1 MNAPRLE
8 WVGGALDEIDVDN
21 FAGGGGAS
29 TGIERATGRPITI
42 AVNHSRAAIAMHR
55 ANHPHTHHEC
65 NDIWK
70 VDPRTVCAGRKVR
83 RAWFSPDCTH
93 FSKAKGGQ
101 PRSKEVRGL
110 ADGVVEWARDVQPEE
125 IFLENVEEFADWGP
139 LDELG
144 KPDRSQRGADF
155 RAWCGRLSD
164 LGYHIEWRILVAAN
178 YGTPTT
184 RKRLFLKAVRK
195 GRPVVW
201 PDTTHGKGQSQP
213 WNTAASIIDWT
224 LPCPSI
230 FDRKRPLAE
239 ATLRRIA
246 AGLKRY
252 VINAAQPFI
261 VPLTHHSKT
270 PRVHG
275 LDEPFRTI
283 TAANRGEL
291 ALVSPYLAT
300 VTHTQGGDRIA
311 SAEQPLRTVTTA
323 KGGEFVLVAPS
334 LVQTGYGEREGQR
347 PRALDIKQPLGT
359 VVSGGKHA
367 LVAAFLSKHY
377 TGAVGQQMEL
387 PIGAVTTIDHHS
399 LSQVTLTPTSDHA
412 ADVRAFLIA
421 YYGSE
426 QEGQGLFDP
435 ARTVTTRD
443 RFGLVMVH
451 GEPYQIADIGM
462 RMLSPREL
470 FNAQGFPADYIID
483 LECDGKRLTK
493 TQQIELAGNSVCG
506 QVAEALVSCGARV
519 PQAVAS

>member
-1 MNAPRLE
+1 MGFDY
-8 WVGGALDEIDVDN
+8 VGGALDEIDVDN

-65 NDIWK
+65 EDIWA
-70 VDPRTVCAGRKVR
+70 VDPRTVCAGRRVR

-93 FSKAKGGQ
+93 FSKAKGAQ
-101 PRSKEVRGL
+101 PRSREVRGL
-110 ADGVVEWARDVQPEE
+110 AGVVVKWAREVQPEE

-139 LDELG
+139 LHDDG
-144 KPDRSQRGADF
+144 KPDRALRGTDF
-155 RAWCGRLSD
+155 RAWLAALVDCGYDVEYRV
-164 LGYHIEWRILVAAN
+164 LVAAN

-195 GRPVVW
+195 GRPIVW
-201 PDTTHGKGQSQP
+201 PAATHGKGHAQP
-213 WNTAASIIDWT
+213 WNTAASIIDWS

-252 VINAAQPFI
+252 VIDAATPFI
-261 VPLTHHSKT
+261 VPLTHQGGDRTHS
-270 PRVHG
+270 
-275 LDEPFRTI
+275 LSDPFRTI

-291 ALVSPYLAT
+291 ALV
-300 VTHTQGGDRIA
+300 
-311 SAEQPLRTVTTA
+311 
-323 KGGEFVLVAPS
+323 APT
-334 LVQTGYGEREGQR
+334 LIQTGYGEREGQA
-347 PRALDIKQPLGT
+347 PRALDIGKPLGT

-367 LVAAFLSKHY
+367 LVSAFLSKHY
-377 TGAVGQQMEL
+377 TGVVGQQMGL
-387 PIGAVTTIDHHS
+387 PLGTVTTIDHHS
-399 LSQVTLTPTSDHA
+399 LATVTLSPERDRRES
-412 ADVRAFLIA
+412 VRAFLVA

-426 QEGQGLFDP
+426 REGQSLFDP
-435 ARTVTTRD
+435 IRTVPTKD
-443 RFGLVMVH
+443 RFGLVTIH
-451 GEPYQIADIGM
+451 GQDYAITDIGM

-483 LECDGKRLTK
+483 LECEGKRLTK

-506 QVAEALVSCGARV
+506 QVAEALVSAGGRALAGA
-519 PQAVAS
+519 A

>member
-1 MNAPRLE
+1 MGFDY
-8 WVGGALDEIDVDN
+8 VGGALDEIDVDN

-42 AVNHSRAAIAMHR
+42 AVNHSRAAIAMHA
-55 ANHPHTHHEC
+55 ANHPYTHHEC
-65 NDIWK
+65 EDIWA
-70 VDPRTVCAGRKVR
+70 VDPRTVCAGRRVR

-93 FSKAKGGQ
+93 FSKAKGAQ

-110 ADGVVEWARDVQPEE
+110 AGVVVKWAREVQPEE

-139 LDELG
+139 LHDDG
-144 KPDRSQRGADF
+144 KPDRALRGTDF
-155 RAWCGRLSD
+155 RAWLAALVDCGYDVEYRV
-164 LGYHIEWRILVAAN
+164 LVAAN

-195 GRPVVW
+195 GRPIVW
-201 PDTTHGKGQSQP
+201 PAATHGKGHAQP
-213 WNTAASIIDWT
+213 WNTAASIIDWS

-252 VINAAQPFI
+252 VIDAATPFI
-261 VPLTHHSKT
+261 VPLTHQGGDRTHS
-270 PRVHG
+270 
-275 LDEPFRTI
+275 LSDPFRTI

-291 ALVSPYLAT
+291 ALV
-300 VTHTQGGDRIA
+300 
-311 SAEQPLRTVTTA
+311 
-323 KGGEFVLVAPS
+323 APT
-334 LVQTGYGEREGQR
+334 LIQTGYGEREGQA
-347 PRALDIKQPLGT
+347 PRALDIGKPLGT

-367 LVAAFLSKHY
+367 LVSAFLSKHY
-377 TGAVGQQMEL
+377 TGVVGQQMGL
-387 PIGAVTTIDHHS
+387 PLGTVTTIDHHS
-399 LSQVTLTPTSDHA
+399 LATVTLSPERDRRES
-412 ADVRAFLIA
+412 VRAFFVA

-426 QEGQGLFDP
+426 REGQSLFDP
-435 ARTVTTRD
+435 IRTVPTKD
-443 RFGLVMVH
+443 RFGLVTIH
-451 GEPYQIADIGM
+451 GEDYAITDIGM

-483 LECDGKRLTK
+483 LECEGKRLTK

-506 QVAEALVSCGARV
+506 QVAEALVSAGGRALAGA
-519 PQAVAS
+519 A

>member
-1 MNAPRLE
+1 MALD
-8 WVGGALDEIDVDN
+8 WIGGAIDEIDVDN

-65 NDIWK
+65 EDIWA
-70 VDPRTVCAGRKVR
+70 VDPRTVCAGRRVR

-93 FSKAKGGQ
+93 FSKAKGAQ
-101 PRSKEVRGL
+101 PRSREVRGL
-110 ADGVVEWARDVQPEE
+110 AGVVVRWAQDVQPEE

-139 LDELG
+139 LDETG
-144 KPDRSQRGADF
+144 KPERSRRGEDF
-155 RAWCGRLSD
+155 RAWLAALVDCGYDVEYRV
-164 LGYHIEWRILVAAN
+164 LVAAN

-195 GRPVVW
+195 GRPIVW
-201 PDTTHGKGQSQP
+201 PAGSHGKGHAQP
-213 WNTAASIIDWT
+213 WNTAASIIDWS

-230 FDRKRPLAE
+230 FDRTRPLAE

-252 VINAAQPFI
+252 VVDAANPFI
-261 VPLTHHSKT
+261 VPLTHQGGDRTHS
-270 PRVHG
+270 
-275 LDEPFRTI
+275 LFDPFRTI

-291 ALVSPYLAT
+291 ALVTPYLAT
-300 VTHTQGGDRIA
+300 VTHTQGGDRVA
-311 SAEQPLRTVTTA
+311 SASEPLRTVTTA
-323 KGGEFVLVAPS
+323 KGGEFVLVAPT
-334 LVQTGYGEREGQR
+334 LIQTGYGEREGQV
-347 PRALDIKQPLGT
+347 PRALDIGKPLGT

-367 LVAAFLSKHY
+367 LVSAFLSKHY
-377 TGAVGQQMEL
+377 TGVVGQQMGL
-387 PIGAVTTIDHHS
+387 PLGTVTTIDHHS
-399 LSQVTLTPTSDHA
+399 LATVTLSPDRDRREA
-412 ADVRAFLIA
+412 VRSFLVA

-426 QEGQGLFDP
+426 REGQSLFDP
-435 ARTVTTRD
+435 IRTVPTKD
-443 RFGLVMVH
+443 RFGLVTIH
-451 GEPYQIADIGM
+451 GQDYAITDIGM

-483 LECDGKRLTK
+483 LECEGKRLTK

-506 QVAEALVSCGARV
+506 QVAEALVSAGRRAMAGA
-519 PQAVAS
+519 A